1 MADHDK
7 PHELGGKHE
16 PGKHE
21 PDKPHELGR
30 THPAAGQETNRM
42 TGRVAPGYE
51 SREGG
56 SVDPHQ
62 GEHVAPMSTDQAVTE
77 PSSPPHVGGR
87 AMYVLVGPYKGSVLI
102 MPEDE
107 AENAKDNHWAIDQA
121 DMEPPFDAAN
131 PYEHDH
137 DLTDEDRENAVREA
151 DEWAAKVN
159 APPEQPP
166 PEGGEGEEGV
176 DGETEAQREAREKRN
191 ADRKKALQ
199 PEQQPAQRP
208 GGDYVTRDSMRPP
221 PPKHEPP
228 KSEPPKPDPRRR

>member
-1 MADHDK
+1 
-7 PHELGGKHE
+7 
-16 PGKHE
+16 
-21 PDKPHELGR
+21 
-30 THPAAGQETNRM
+30 M
-42 TGRVAPGYE
+42 TTE
-51 SREGG
+51 
-56 SVDPHQ
+56 
-62 GEHVAPMSTDQAVTE
+62 QAVTE
-77 PSSPPHVGGR
+77 PAGPPHVGGR
-87 AMYVLVGPYKGSVLI
+87 AMYVIVGPYKGSVLI

-107 AENAKDNHWAIDQA
+107 AENAKDNHWAINQS

-159 APPEQPP
+159 APPDETA
-166 PEGGEGEEGV
+166 PE
-176 DGETEAQREAREKRN
+176 GETEAQREAREKRN
-191 ADRKKALQ
+191 ADRKKSLQ